1 MEDFL
6 VLIHQHA
13 WILPVAG
20 LSLGLLVGSHLAVL
34 SLSIVDRHDTRRMT
48 RRSCCPSCGQALPAH
63 ALIPVLSW
71 LWQAGQCRHCRSPI
85 SLRYPA
91 MELLT
96 ATITLVVVW
105 QSGWQIAT
113 AALLM
118 LSWLLILMSWID
130 AEHLQLPDRL
140 TLGALWLGLVC
151 SLLPVTVAPAAA
163 ITGAAVGYV
172 SLWSI
177 YQLHRAI
184 TRREGMGY
192 GDFKL
197 FAAIGAW
204 TGASA
209 LPGALVVA
217 ASLALLYAALRWA
230 VRRAGHESPIPF
242 GPFLAVAGWFAI
254 VSEHGMM
261 DTTII

>member
-1 MEDFL
+1 MEEIL
-6 VLIHQHA
+6 ILIHQHA
-13 WILPVAG
+13 WLLPVAA
-20 LSLGLLVGSHLAVL
+20 LSLGLLVGSYLAVL
-34 SLSIVDRHDTRRMT
+34 SLSIADQHDTRSMT
-48 RRSCCPSCGQALPAH
+48 RRSCCPSCGQALAPH
-63 ALIPVLSW
+63 ELIPVLSW

-113 AALLM
+113 TALLM

-130 AEHLQLPDRL
+130 AEHLLLPDRL

-151 SLLPVTVAPAAA
+151 SLLPVTVDPATA
-163 ITGAAVGYV
+163 IIGAAVGYV

-177 YQLHRAI
+177 YQLHRAM
-184 TRREGMGY
+184 TQREGMGY

-204 TGASA
+204 TGAST
-209 LPGALVVA
+209 LPSTLVVA
-217 ASLALLYAALRWA
+217 ASLALLYAALRWF
-230 VRRAGHESPIPF
+230 VLRAGNESPIPF
-242 GPFLAVAGWFAI
+242 GPFLAAAGWFAI

-261 DTTII
+261 DQAFI